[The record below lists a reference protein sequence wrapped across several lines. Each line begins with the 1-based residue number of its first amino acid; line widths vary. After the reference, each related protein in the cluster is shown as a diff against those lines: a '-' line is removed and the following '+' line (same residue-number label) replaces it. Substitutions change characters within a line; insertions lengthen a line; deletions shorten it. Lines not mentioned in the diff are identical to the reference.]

1 MEVLYDIPTMDMTN
15 SPTGC
20 CPVFDPTGWDNKLFC
35 FERLR
40 FVQATTRSFL
50 YMPLNMGS
58 VMAKSMKLIKES
70 NADLKDRY
78 LVLSRDISK
87 WRAYHYFLVSK
98 DVFDMPSAD
107 LTGHYY
113 SKVYEGSYQNMSK
126 WYKDLT
132 ATIAQQGMKADGF
145 LSFYTTCPK
154 CAKTYGKNYVVLF
167 ARVKEHDKP

>member
-1 MEVLYDIPTMDMTN
+1 MEVLYDVPTMDMAN

-20 CPVFDPTGWDNKLFC
+20 CPVIDPATWDNKLFC

-58 VMAKSMKLIKES
+58 VMAKSMKLIKDS
-70 NADLKDRY
+70 NAEVKDRY

-87 WRAYHYFLVSK
+87 WRSYHYFMVSK
-98 DVFDMPSAD
+98 DVFSMPSAD
-107 LTGHYY
+107 LTGHYL
-113 SKVYEGSYQNMSK
+113 SKVYEGSFQNIPA
-126 WYKDLT
+126 WIKDLKQT
-132 ATIAQQGMKADGF
+132 VAQQGMQAEQF

-154 CAKTYGKNYVVLF
+154 CAKTYGKNYVVMF
-167 ARVKEHDKP
+167 ARVKEHDKR